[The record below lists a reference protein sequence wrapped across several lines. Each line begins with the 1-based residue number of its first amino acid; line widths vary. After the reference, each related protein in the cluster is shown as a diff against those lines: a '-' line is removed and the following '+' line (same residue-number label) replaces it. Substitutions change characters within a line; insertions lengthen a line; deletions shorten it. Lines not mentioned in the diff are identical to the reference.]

1 MGTLNKKPL
10 SFPSRIFNSFFVVLA
25 ISFALF
31 GCGNE
36 DSGSSTGAL
45 GSCRDCHQMLSPIP
59 IDNFASE
66 SNYLSVWPVTLNAQL
81 YVDGAYFTPGVS
93 SSYNLYRGAA
103 VVYGNIVVNGNI
115 AMYDS
120 SGLCRVQPGSYE
132 LKTVNVG
139 RINLGADF
147 EMPELV
153 AGPMIL
159 RMRSS
164 SGTPSMLYRSYTNNQ
179 VRWSGVLEI
188 VSVDGRYCQNFF
200 SSMK

>member
-1 MGTLNKKPL
+1 M
-10 SFPSRIFNSFFVVLA
+10 
-25 ISFALF
+25 
-31 GCGNE
+31 
-36 DSGSSTGAL
+36 
-45 GSCRDCHQMLSPIP
+45 SPIP

-66 SNYLSVWPVTLNAQL
+66 SNYLSVWPVTINAQL
-81 YVDGAYFTPGVS
+81 YVDGAYFTPGAS
-93 SSYNLYRGAA
+93 SSYNLYRGAT
-103 VVYGNIVVNGNI
+103 VVYGNLVVNGSVP
-115 AMYDS
+115 MYDT
-120 SGLCRVQPGSYE
+120 SGLCRVMPGSYE
-132 LKTVNVG
+132 LKTVSVG
-139 RINLGADF
+139 HINLGADF